1 MRKVYFGGYIDVII
15 RFLARK
21 MVGCAV
27 LLILFYIDMK
37 SCYRTTKSGV
47 PIHLLS
53 LRMIKV
59 RIRFK

>member
-27 LLILFYIDMK
+27 LLMFFYIDMK
-37 SCYRTTKSGV
+37 FCYRTTKSG
-47 PIHLLS
+47 ILYTCFLS
-53 LRMIKV
+53 E
-59 RIRFK
+59 